1 MFFTHGIN
9 IDAFAGVLQELA
21 AALAEVQQAADAEAA
36 ARCEVELMDL
46 RVLPLTQ

>member
-9 IDAFAGVLQELA
+9 SDAFAGVLQELA
-21 AALAEVQQAADAEAA
+21 AALVEVQQAADAEAA